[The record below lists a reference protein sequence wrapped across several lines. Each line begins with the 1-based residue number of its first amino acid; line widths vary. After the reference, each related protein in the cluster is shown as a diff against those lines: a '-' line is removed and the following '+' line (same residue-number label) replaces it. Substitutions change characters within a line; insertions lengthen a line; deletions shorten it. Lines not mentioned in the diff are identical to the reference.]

1 MRLIGLVIL
10 LVGLVLVASVTG
22 AIYGLPLMALGIAIL
37 LVRRWQQTLAR
48 RQKLEAARQIAFP
61 DSWQPTAQRAAA
73 APRRKAVRP
82 RQVARGPVPYPQT
95 DAAAEVPPAI
105 EPRAIQRR
113 PAAAP
118 RRKAAA
124 PARTDREPAMGDGG
138 EFRPLYDG
146 EENRATFHNLRVE
159 ISPGARAALGALQ
172 KGGFAIRAHPNR
184 VTVTRDMH
192 TEILRS
198 NAAIVDYAA
207 QLGLMGE

>member
-22 AIYGLPLMALGIAIL
+22 AIYGLPLMAVGLAIL
-37 LVRRWQQTLAR
+37 LVSRWQQTLAR
-48 RQKLEAARQIAFP
+48 RQKMEAARRIAFP
-61 DSWQPTAQRAAA
+61 DSWQPTAQRAAVT
-73 APRRKAVRP
+73 PQRKAVRP
-82 RQVARGPVPYPQT
+82 RQAARRPAPYPRD
-95 DAAAEVPPAI
+95 DAAAEVPPTLQ
-105 EPRAIQRR
+105 PRAAQRR
-113 PAAAP
+113 ASPAP
-118 RRKAAA
+118 RRKVAA
-124 PARTDREPAMGDGG
+124 PARTDREPAMGDDGA
-138 EFRPLYDG
+138 FRPVYDG
-146 EENRATFHNLRVE
+146 EENRAPFRNLRAE